1 MAETLPMLALSP
13 TMENGV
19 IVKWHAAKGD
29 TVAEGDVLCEV
40 ETDKAVMEYTSTAV
54 GTLLQ
59 VNVQEG
65 EQATVGQTICIIGEA
80 GEDISGLKD
89 EATTPS
95 EVAASSTKKAAATA
109 IVDPPPTLPKVPS
122 SGGKIKSTPIARKLA
137 EKHGLDITR
146 VQGSGPGGRITKRD
160 VQKAVSGSARR
171 IASAPGVVL
180 EEEDMEAVLLP
191 VSTRRRIIAQR
202 LSESKYSS
210 PHFYM
215 KLTAIMDRILQSRKD
230 LNKKLDLKVS
240 FNSFLIKFAATSL
253 KRHPMVNSSW
263 TEDNIIKH
271 GRIDIGLAVALKDG
285 LITPVIRDCYHKG
298 ILQIDQELKDLIN
311 KAREDRLAPADYQ
324 NSTFTI
330 SNLGSFGIEEFSA
343 IINPPNSAILAV
355 GKAVRLPMVD
365 EKDEISI
372 KSTMTLTLSCD
383 HRVID
388 GTVGAAFLTDLKNM
402 LEFPIQS
409 LY

>member
-1 MAETLPMLALSP
+1 MAEKMPMLALSP

-19 IVKWHAAKGD
+19 IVKWHAAQGD
-29 TVAEGDVLCEV
+29 AVAEGDVLCEV
-40 ETDKAVMEYTSTAV
+40 ETDKAVMEYTSTAEGV
-54 GTLLQ
+54 ILDVT
-59 VNVQEG
+59 VQEG
-65 EQATVGQTICIIGEA
+65 KQATVGQTICIIGEA

-89 EATTPS
+89 EAATPS
-95 EVAASSTKKAAATA
+95 EVAASATKKAAATA
-109 IVDPPPTLPKVPS
+109 IVDPPLTLPKVPS
-122 SGGKIKSTPIARKLA
+122 SGGKIKSTPIARKMA

-146 VQGSGPGGRITKRD
+146 IQGGGPGGRITKRD
-160 VQKAVSGSARR
+160 VQKSVNGSARR

-180 EEEDMEAVLLP
+180 DEEDMEAVLLP

-215 KLTAIMDRILQSRKD
+215 KLTAIMDRIMQSRID
-230 LNKKLDLKVS
+230 LNQKLNLKVS

-253 KRHPMVNSSW
+253 RRHPMVNASW

-271 GRIDIGLAVALKDG
+271 GRIDIGLAVALEDG

-298 ILQIDQELKDLIN
+298 ILQIDQELKGLIN
-311 KAREDRLAPADYQ
+311 KAREDHLAPADYQ

-355 GKAVRLPMVD
+355 GKAVRVPRVND
-365 EKDEISI
+365 KDEITINSM
-372 KSTMTLTLSCD
+372 MTLTLSCD

-388 GTVGAAFLTDLKNM
+388 GAVGASFMTDLKNM